1 MGRYT
6 FYPWQHLRH
15 MREEINDLMDQALD
29 PCRGWGQDKFP
40 VWQPPTDAYET
51 ETSFIL
57 EMELPGVDQE
67 KIRVEARDGYLVVY
81 GDSRLERDVTAGA
94 YQVMERT
101 YGPFARRFPLP
112 ADADVEN
119 ISAKFKT
126 GILTVTV
133 PKKSKRSSRVQIE
146 INEY

>member
-6 FYPWQHLRH
+6 FYPWQHLR
-15 MREEINDLMDQALD
+15 EEINDLMDQALD
-29 PCRGWGQDKFP
+29 SGPGWGRDKFP

-51 ETSFIL
+51 EGSFIL

-67 KIRVEARDGYLVVY
+67 KIQVEARNGYLVVY
-81 GDSRLERDVTAGA
+81 GDSRRERDVTAGA

-112 ADADVEN
+112 ADADVQN
-119 ISAKFKT
+119 ISARFKA

-133 PKKSKRSSRVQIE
+133 PKKTKTSSRVQIE